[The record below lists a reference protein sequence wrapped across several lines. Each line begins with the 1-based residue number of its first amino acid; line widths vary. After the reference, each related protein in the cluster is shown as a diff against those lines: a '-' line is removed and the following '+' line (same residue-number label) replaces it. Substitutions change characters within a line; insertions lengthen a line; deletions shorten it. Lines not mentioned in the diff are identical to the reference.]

1 MRIVRDVSLSYNFL
15 TCFLEYFQGAFIS
28 RRRMAA
34 RRMRSALHAW
44 RDETAS
50 LAAALRA
57 AERLHTAAKTAL
69 LARCYHDWRAHTET
83 ERRSR
88 KALRQAEAQAASVR
102 KAQVQVLE

>member
-1 MRIVRDVSLSYNFL
+1 
-15 TCFLEYFQGAFIS
+15 
-28 RRRMAA
+28 MAA

-57 AERLHTAAKTAL
+57 AERLRAAAETAL

-88 KALRQAEAQAASVR
+88 EALRRAEAQAASLR